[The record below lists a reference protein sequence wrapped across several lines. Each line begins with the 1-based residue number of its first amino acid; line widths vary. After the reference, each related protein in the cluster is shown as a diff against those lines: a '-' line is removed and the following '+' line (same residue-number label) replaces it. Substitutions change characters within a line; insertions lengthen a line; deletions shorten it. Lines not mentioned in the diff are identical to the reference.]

1 LRALITRPEH
11 DSAAL
16 ADALRARGVAPV
28 IEPMMTITPPATAP
42 DPDPGLDGVQA
53 VLLTSANG
61 ARAVAEY
68 TERRDVPV
76 FAVGDAT
83 AAAARGLGFAAV
95 DSAAGDVAA
104 LAALVRDRLRP
115 AAGVLLHPAGSAVAG
130 DLAGALAADGFTVR
144 RIVLYRTQPSGAI
157 SPATCRLLAD
167 GSIAAAL
174 FFSPRTAQTF
184 VTLAGQA
191 RLAAA
196 CAGMAAFC
204 LSQAVANRLQG
215 LDWRSMH
222 IARTPEAD
230 ALLAAFD
237 AWASHMKPER

>member
-1 LRALITRPEH
+1 
-11 DSAAL
+11 
-16 ADALRARGVAPV
+16 
-28 IEPMMTITPPATAP
+28 
-42 DPDPGLDGVQA
+42 

-61 ARAVAEY
+61 ARALAEN

-104 LAALVRDRLRP
+104 LAMLVRQTLKP
-115 AAGVLLHPAGSAVAG
+115 AAGWLLHPAGSAVAG

-144 RIVLYRTQPSGAI
+144 RVVLYRAQPSGAI
-157 SPATCRLLAD
+157 SDATCRLLAD

-191 RLAAA
+191 RLASA

-222 IARTPEAD
+222 IAQKPETD